1 MSTFNDMPEYL
12 ANKLDKKIEL
22 TTIGLEDMSS
32 SVHTNSNADIVKV
45 AGQTLADTR
54 HLSGRSA

>member
-12 ANKLDKKIEL
+12 ANKLDKKKIEL

-32 SVHTNSNADIVKV
+32 SVHTNSNADMRNDF
-45 AGQTLADTR
+45 QN
-54 HLSGRSA
+54 SGSLPCK